1 MIRLETQYWT
11 LVDIPKQEKQETVP
25 SFVLR
30 ACSIMEKSQKSGE
43 SAKTSARMA
52 EEEEKKRERRDRL
65 EGAHIAASICTSLCG
80 IQTSKCARRKTFL
93 QSTIEETLEET
104 FLCKNATQTNKK
116 TLKSM

>member
-1 MIRLETQYWT
+1 METQYWT

-65 EGAHIAASICTSLCG
+65 EGSRKVASNFTLLCG
-80 IQTSKCARRKTFL
+80 VQTSKCRYRKTFL
-93 QSTIEETLEET
+93 QRTIEEMLEEI
-104 FLCKNATQTNKK
+104 FLSKKATVKK
-116 TLKSM
+116 T